1 MTDLQFNPLGAGPV
15 ERSVMRHYPD
25 REKLPRLPVGGIHV
39 DHRYLHKTERF
50 EDPRWQVFL
59 ANFR

>member
-15 ERSVMRHYPD
+15 ERRMLRFYPD
-25 REKLPRLPVGGIHV
+25 RERPIKTPIGGVHI

-50 EDPRWQVFL
+50 EDPRWTMFL